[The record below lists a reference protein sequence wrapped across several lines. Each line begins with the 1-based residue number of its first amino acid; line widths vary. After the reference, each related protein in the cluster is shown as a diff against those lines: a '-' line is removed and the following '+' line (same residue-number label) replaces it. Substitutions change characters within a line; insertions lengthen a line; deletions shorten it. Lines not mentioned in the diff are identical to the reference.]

1 MICRQQVADLAKHV
15 KVFEERNAE
24 LIVIGNGAPLFIKAF
39 REDTGYTGKL
49 FTDPSLKTYE
59 VLNLKRSI
67 GSLFGFKSLKEGIRA
82 AASGYL
88 QTSIQGDT
96 LQQGGAV
103 IVGPGDI
110 LHYSYRNTE
119 AGDHPPVSEM
129 LKICE
134 Q

>member
-1 MICRQQVADLAKHV
+1 LICRQQVADLAKHI
-15 KVFEERNAE
+15 KAFEERNAVMC
-24 LIVIGNGAPLFIKAF
+24 VIGNGAPLYIKAF

-59 VLNLKRSI
+59 VLNLKRSV

-88 QTSIQGDT
+88 QTEIQGDA

-103 IVGPGDI
+103 IVGPGDV
-110 LHYSYRNTE
+110 LHYVYRNSE
-119 AGDHPPVSEM
+119 AGDHAPVQEM
-129 LKICE
+129 LAG
-134 Q
+134 